1 MLFALATGIACL
13 GVNGIRPLT
22 GKNMTYLLIKTLH
35 LLAAIAFIGTLFFQ
49 VLILA
54 PVNRRLDPS
63 VRAVLAPALGQQARH
78 VIHVVAIVL
87 YGAGL
92 TLAWPYRSLLANP
105 LSSTFATLLSLKIL
119 LALMI
124 IGHYAG
130 LIVLRRSQRVTER
143 VMQLLNVSL
152 LLHAVLLVI
161 CAKSMFV
168 L

>member
-1 MLFALATGIACL
+1 
-13 GVNGIRPLT
+13 
-22 GKNMTYLLIKTLH
+22 MTYLLIKTLH

-54 PVNRRLDPS
+54 PAARRLDPS
-63 VRAVLAPALGQQARH
+63 VRNLLSPVLGQQARH

-92 TLAWPYRSLLANP
+92 MLAWPYRSLLANP
-105 LSSTFATLLSLKIL
+105 LSSTFGTLLSLKIL

-124 IGHYAG
+124 IGHYAA
-130 LIVLRRSQRVTER
+130 LIFLRRSQRVTER
-143 VMQLLNVSL
+143 VMHLLNISL

>member
-1 MLFALATGIACL
+1 
-13 GVNGIRPLT
+13 
-22 GKNMTYLLIKTLH
+22 MTYLLIKTLH

-54 PVNRRLDPS
+54 PAAQRLDPS
-63 VRAVLAPALGQQARH
+63 VRSLLSPVLGQQARH

-92 TLAWPYRSLLANP
+92 MLAWPYRSLLANP
-105 LSSTFATLLSLKIL
+105 LSSTFGTLLSLKIL
-119 LALMI
+119 LAVMI
-124 IGHYAG
+124 IGHYAA
-130 LIVLRRSQRVTER
+130 LIFLRRAQRVTER
-143 VMQLLNVSL
+143 VMYLLNVSL

>member
-1 MLFALATGIACL
+1 
-13 GVNGIRPLT
+13 
-22 GKNMTYLLIKTLH
+22 MTYLLIKTLH

-54 PVNRRLDPS
+54 PAAKRLDPT
-63 VRAVLAPALGQQARH
+63 VRGLLGPVLGQQARH
-78 VIHVVAIVL
+78 VIHIVAIVL

-92 TLAWPYRSLLANP
+92 MLAWPYRSLLANP
-105 LSSTFATLLSLKIL
+105 LSSTFGTLLSLKIL

-124 IGHYAG
+124 IGHYAA
-130 LIVLRRSQRVTER
+130 LIFLRRSQRVTER
-143 VMQLLNVSL
+143 VMHLLNISL

>member
-1 MLFALATGIACL
+1 
-13 GVNGIRPLT
+13 
-22 GKNMTYLLIKTLH
+22 MTYLLIKTLH

-54 PVNRRLDPS
+54 PAAQRLDPS
-63 VRAVLAPALGQQARH
+63 VRGLLSPVLGQQARH

-92 TLAWPYRSLLANP
+92 MLAWPYRSLLANP
-105 LSSTFATLLSLKIL
+105 LSSTFGTLLSLKIL

-124 IGHYAG
+124 IGHYAA
-130 LIVLRRSQRVTER
+130 LIFLRRSQRVTER
-143 VMQLLNVSL
+143 VMYLLNVSL

>member
-1 MLFALATGIACL
+1 
-13 GVNGIRPLT
+13 
-22 GKNMTYLLIKTLH
+22 MTYLLIKTLH
-35 LLAAIAFIGTLFFQ
+35 LLAAMAFVGTLFFQ

-54 PVNRRLDPS
+54 PAAQRLDPS
-63 VRAVLAPALGQQARH
+63 VRALLGPVLGQQARH

-92 TLAWPYRSLLANP
+92 TLVWPYRSLLANP

-119 LALMI
+119 LAFMI
-124 IGHYAG
+124 IGHYAA
-130 LIVLRRSQRVTER
+130 LIFLRRSQRIGER
-143 VMQLLNVSL
+143 GMHWLNVSL